1 MAITGRIRSYRDKQ
15 NRTWYRIRLRHD
27 PDPLTG
33 KRAEPY
39 HEERYTNERE
49 ARAAMAVL
57 LLKLRNQ
64 PVIDPKHRTV
74 KELLKEWLERE
85 VQPSVKPRTL
95 ISYESCCG
103 VHLVPAL
110 GQLRLS
116 KINSAAILCFR
127 ADQLAAGVSTRMVA
141 LSVLHL
147 RQALSYA
154 VQAGYLGHNPA
165 IGLKPLRH
173 PHHEMKVWT
182 PGEAKQF
189 LATANEQSYSPL
201 WHLALHTGMR
211 KGELIGLQW
220 DDLDLDR
227 GRLSVRRTL
236 SESGPGR
243 EPDDTKTGQS
253 RTIDLDAG
261 TVLLLKEHR
270 LKARNSA
277 DPSGY
282 VLQTAAQTPLSPFN
296 IIRAMD
302 LLIERAGI
310 PRIRFHDLRHT
321 ACSILLANNVPVH
334 VVSRMLGH
342 ASAATTLRIY
352 AHLMPGQGASAA
364 ETLGGL
370 LRQA

>member
-1 MAITGRIRSYRDKQ
+1 MAITGRIRSYQDRQ
-15 NRTWYRIRLRHD
+15 NRTWYRIRLRYD
-27 PDPLTG
+27 RDPLTG
-33 KRAEPY
+33 KRPEPY
-39 HEERYTNERE
+39 YEERYPTERE
-49 ARAAMAVL
+49 ARAAMAVV
-57 LLKLRNQ
+57 LLKLRNR
-64 PVIDPKHRTV
+64 PVIDPKHRTIT
-74 KELLKEWLERE
+74 ELLTEWLERE
-85 VQPSVKPRTL
+85 VRPSVRPHTL

-116 KINSAAILCFR
+116 KISSAAILRFR
-127 ADQLAAGVSTRMVA
+127 ADRLAAGVSTRMVA
-141 LSVLHL
+141 LAVLHL

-154 VQAGYLGHNPA
+154 MQAGYIDHNPA

-173 PHHEMKVWT
+173 PHREMKIWT
-182 PGEAKQF
+182 PGEAKTF
-189 LATANEQSYSPL
+189 LAMAAGQPYSPL

-227 GRLSVRRTL
+227 GRLAVRRTL

-261 TVLLLKEHR
+261 TVLLLKAHR
-270 LKARNSA
+270 LRARNSA

-302 LLIERAGI
+302 LLIVGSGV
-310 PRIRFHDLRHT
+310 PRIRFHDLRHS
-321 ACSILLANNVPVH
+321 CSSILLGNGVPVH

-352 AHLMPGQGASAA
+352 AHLMPGQGAAA
-364 ETLGGL
+364 ADTIGDL